1 MSILNTTNTPIG
13 ISFATASPSRSDNIS
28 AGYPLT
34 QEWFNEETGERF
46 FHKAD
51 GVWVSYN
58 FSDAEGEVPVMF
70 ADLATT
76 ATLDPVPAYDN
87 GVDGVGATLTG
98 QSNGALIVDSDQ
110 SIDAGAVILVKD
122 QIIDDLFNSISYQ
135 NGVYYLTQQGTATQS
150 YILTRTDFC
159 DEIDEVY
166 PSQVNI
172 LSGLDNK
179 NKYFLQKAVD
189 PVIGTDAIIYEAK
202 TVIPTPAII
211 LPVVHVDTATT
222 EPLPSCTYANVYAP
236 VIPGQWWNHYPIS
249 ATLTA
254 DANGTLGTI
263 NGVLMSDSFLNRN
276 RKILVKNQADARHNG
291 DYVIVQRGSATQ
303 PWKLE
308 RITKDWG
315 SLDKSVREW
324 KVNNEASSLYGNRYY
339 MTGTF
344 FGRMGISN
352 IEFSEISNGNIARV
366 TYDELVALVSGSYL
380 TPGRTYLLTDYQTTW
395 EDSITGATFSSGVI
409 EPLYITATDVNELN
423 KECKSE
429 LYPQDIVYY
438 EVTGDIVNGYGVEGF
453 TKGKIYRRIDTISNN
468 DIGTDWRHVQYR
480 RYAMKVENPW
490 TMGNSYVVGDV
501 VNDGSNIHICIFDI
515 ADSQSL
521 TDGNWF
527 VYPATNGE
535 YAGIFESGNTHL
547 ILSTS
552 ITIPVD
558 ANDHQDLYLFNFG
571 NYVPEQIYNN
581 TIESNFLNNTVI
593 TSAYFYGNTVKGGFY
608 NNHIK
613 SSQFTYNRFRQFF
626 GYNILGDSTF
636 YYNEILDSF
645 YNNIVVNVT
654 PFRNNE
660 FSGEVTGNVYGVD
673 MTGNEMARMNRN
685 YVTYFSDNVMSNIF
699 SYNALRGNWY
709 YNQCINGRVEYC
721 KSAPGFGVVANVFSY
736 FLNNNIYSDFN
747 NNRMSGE
754 VTVNEFNGTFNG
766 NDISGEEFGGNT
778 FLGSAGRN
786 IIGTS
791 FNSNTIGDV
800 FYNNVIG
807 ILFQNNIVGELFQ
820 LNNIGAAN
828 SNWTFRDNT
837 NRLTILNNI
846 DGTGRNI
853 PYIPGTYDKTI
864 RLSNEVLKCDYVD
877 EYSDIIFQP
886 DNTGPTFTFKSDR
899 EDLRLYVENNVFPV
913 SGIPVTP
920 FIVDWG
926 DVLNPLVQ
934 DIAASDLFN
943 ITHTYSGKLNTDLV
957 EVVMIGKYIRYIE
970 LYGNQITEFDLTNNI
985 SQYVEYLDLSENLLT
1000 YFNPTVALPNSLTYL
1015 TLYDNQLTGFDPSIA
1030 LPGSLLSLQ
1039 LSLNQITSFNTSIA
1053 LPSVLQYLYLSY
1065 NQLSY
1070 FDPSIALP
1078 NSLEELY
1085 FDNNLLTSFNPTSH
1099 SLPSSLVILN
1109 LEANQLDTNEVNNTL
1124 IMLNTTYTVAGS
1136 KTFTLNMSPP
1146 ATPDGAGLTAK
1157 SELQAKGYTV
1167 YTD

>member
-1 MSILNTTNTPIG
+1 
-13 ISFATASPSRSDNIS
+13 
-28 AGYPLT
+28 
-34 QEWFNEETGERF
+34 
-46 FHKAD
+46 
-51 GVWVSYN
+51 
-58 FSDAEGEVPVMF
+58 
-70 ADLATT
+70 
-76 ATLDPVPAYDN
+76 
-87 GVDGVGATLTG
+87 
-98 QSNGALIVDSDQ
+98 
-110 SIDAGAVILVKD
+110 
-122 QIIDDLFNSISYQ
+122 
-135 NGVYYLTQQGTATQS
+135 
-150 YILTRTDFC
+150 
-159 DEIDEVY
+159 
-166 PSQVNI
+166 VN
-172 LSGLDNK
+172 
-179 NKYFLQKAVD
+179 A
-189 PVIGTDAIIYEAK
+189 A
-202 TVIPTPAII
+202 
-211 LPVVHVDTATT
+211 
-222 EPLPSCTYANVYAP
+222 
-236 VIPGQWWNHYPIS
+236 
-249 ATLTA
+249 
-254 DANGTLGTI
+254 
-263 NGVLMSDSFLNRN
+263 
-276 RKILVKNQADARHNG
+276 
-291 DYVIVQRGSATQ
+291 
-303 PWKLE
+303 
-308 RITKDWG
+308 
-315 SLDKSVREW
+315 
-324 KVNNEASSLYGNRYY
+324 
-339 MTGTF
+339 
-344 FGRMGISN
+344 
-352 IEFSEISNGNIARV
+352 
-366 TYDELVALVSGSYL
+366 
-380 TPGRTYLLTDYQTTW
+380 
-395 EDSITGATFSSGVI
+395 
-409 EPLYITATDVNELN
+409 
-423 KECKSE
+423 
-429 LYPQDIVYY
+429 
-438 EVTGDIVNGYGVEGF
+438 
-453 TKGKIYRRIDTISNN
+453 
-468 DIGTDWRHVQYR
+468 
-480 RYAMKVENPW
+480 
-490 TMGNSYVVGDV
+490 
-501 VNDGSNIHICIFDI
+501 
-515 ADSQSL
+515 
-521 TDGNWF
+521 
-527 VYPATNGE
+527 
-535 YAGIFESGNTHL
+535 
-547 ILSTS
+547 
-552 ITIPVD
+552 
-558 ANDHQDLYLFNFG
+558 
-571 NYVPEQIYNN
+571 
-581 TIESNFLNNTVI
+581 
-593 TSAYFYGNTVKGGFY
+593 
-608 NNHIK
+608 
-613 SSQFTYNRFRQFF
+613 
-626 GYNILGDSTF
+626 
-636 YYNEILDSF
+636 
-645 YNNIVVNVT
+645 

-778 FLGSAGRN
+778 FLGSVGRN

-791 FNSNTIGDV
+791 FNSNTIGDI

-807 ILFQNNIVGELFQ
+807 ILFQNNIVGDYFEI
-820 LNNIGAAN
+820 NNIGAGN
-828 SNWTFRDNT
+828 SNWTFRSNLS
-837 NRLTILNNI
+837 RLTILNEI

-864 RLSNEVLKCDYVD
+864 RLSNGVLKCDYVD
-877 EYSDIIFQP
+877 EHSDIIFQE

-899 EDLRLYVENNVFPV
+899 EDLRLYVENKYFTI
-913 SGIPVTP
+913 SGFGAITP

-926 DVLNPLVQ
+926 DVANPLVE
-934 DIAASDLFN
+934 DIVASDLFN
-943 ITHTYSGKLNTDLV
+943 ITHTYSGKLDTDLV

-1030 LPGSLLSLQ
+1030 LPSSLLSLQ